1 MAVLTGDAT
10 EPKAELPVARA
21 FRTMRENCPLRM
33 PGRSVLSAV
42 SLSVKIRKPECENT
56 AVG

>member
-1 MAVLTGDAT
+1 MAVLAGDAT

-21 FRTMRENCPLRM
+21 FRTMRENCSLRM

-42 SLSVKIRKPECENT
+42 SLSVKIRPWVDSK
-56 AVG
+56 VR

>member
-1 MAVLTGDAT
+1 MAVLAGDAT

-21 FRTMRENCPLRM
+21 FRTMRELPPPNTWQECVER
-33 PGRSVLSAV
+33 G
-42 SLSVKIRKPECENT
+42 KPECENT

>member
-1 MAVLTGDAT
+1 MAVLAGDAT

-21 FRTMRENCPLRM
+21 FRTMRENCPPPKAWQECVER
-33 PGRSVLSAV
+33 G
-42 SLSVKIRKPECENT
+42 KPECENT